1 MPISNYTK
9 KKVPKTLKIVE
20 KPKPKAKP
28 EPKKKLKPK
37 TLKIVEKKPEP
48 KAMAPKKKVPKTL
61 RIKTT
66 TVPTTVARPT
76 PVAKPEPFVYPDDYG
91 DYVEEF
97 TVGAGAG
104 AGAFGGAGAGAG
116 SPAGGSPINKQ
127 TIVERIN
134 AIVRIGTPGARF
146 DSKNM
151 NSLGNEFMKVLFNKN
166 KLSKKI
172 KYHTY
177 DWDSNL
183 PKHADLFRSK
193 LERLEQVM
201 GDAGIRYASGSYEGG
216 DVNRLPWILKRSGL
230 RR

>member
-37 TLKIVEKKPEP
+37 TLKIVEKKPD